1 MAAIKQTIKINAPVE
16 KVFQY
21 VSNYQNWP
29 FFYEGISNVK
39 SITDETH
46 ATGSKFVYKIKV
58 IGMQFPV
65 GTEFTD
71 FKENEGWI
79 GKSFKGVEHRTQW
92 NFRGIDG
99 VTEFTH
105 GVSYQLPWYYGG
117 QLFDNLLMKSA
128 WSNAIEKSLQRLKRI
143 LEES

>member
-1 MAAIKQTIKINAPVE
+1 MTAINQTIKINAPVE
-16 KVFQY
+16 KMFQY

-29 FFYEGISNVK
+29 AFYEGISDVK
-39 SITDETH
+39 PITDETH

-58 IGMQFPV
+58 IGMLFTV
-65 GTEFTD
+65 GTEFRD
-71 FKENEGWI
+71 FKKNEGWN
-79 GKSFKGVEHRTQW
+79 GKSFKGIEHRTQW
-92 NFRGIDG
+92 LFRKIDG

-128 WSNAIEKSLQRLKRI
+128 WLKAIEKSLQNLKRI
-143 LEES
+143 LENG